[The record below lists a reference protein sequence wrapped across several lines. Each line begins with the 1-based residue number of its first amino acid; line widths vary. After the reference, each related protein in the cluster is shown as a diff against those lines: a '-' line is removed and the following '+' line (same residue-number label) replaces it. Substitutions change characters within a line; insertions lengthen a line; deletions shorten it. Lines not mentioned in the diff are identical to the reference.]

1 MKHMLNRSVR
11 CAIVDDDPADI
22 LLLKTFIRKATSVA
36 WQFDEYGD
44 YESASAAL
52 DRGEM
57 NIAFIDLN
65 INGRDGLQLI
75 EKAMSS
81 AVDYPVVVVSALSD
95 DDLQDAAIGAGA
107 CDFLPKDDIDEK
119 TVRRMLRH
127 VSASFN
133 KEQELKRMAEHARH
147 GSAVKSSF
155 LACMSHDLRTPL
167 NAIIGFADVL
177 HTSAL
182 GPETYK
188 NTKEYT
194 GIIGDSARHL
204 LDIINMILDL
214 SKIEQK
220 KYVLSCKW
228 IDLEDFLRE
237 QIRFLHP
244 VSDARDIAIDL
255 STTDKGALLLVDER
269 SLRQMFI
276 NLFSNAVK
284 FSDTGSRIIVSTAI
298 HQGSLS
304 ITVSDSG
311 IGMTSAEARL
321 AITPFGQA
329 TQNPELAREGT
340 GLGLAIVK
348 GLAEAHRAELK
359 IHSKK
364 GIGTRVSIVF
374 PASNVSHAQQP
385 GRATAPG
392 RAGAGVRTS
401 AA

>member
-1 MKHMLNRSVR
+1 MLNRSLR
-11 CAIVDDDPADI
+11 CVIVDDDPADI
-22 LLLKTFIRKATSVA
+22 LLLKTFIQKATTGL
-36 WQFDEYGD
+36 WRFEEYQD
-44 YESASAAL
+44 YESGARAL
-52 DRGEM
+52 DAGAFD
-57 NIAFIDLN
+57 IAFVDLN
-65 INGRDGLQLI
+65 INGRDGLDLI
-75 EKAMSS
+75 RAVVARS
-81 AVDYPVVVVSALSD
+81 ANYPVVVVSALSD
-95 DDLQDAAIGAGA
+95 DDLQEAAIGAGA
-107 CDFLPKDDIDEK
+107 YDFLPKDEIDEK
-119 TVRRMLRH
+119 TIKRMLRH
-127 VSASFN
+127 VFASFN
-133 KEQELKRMAEHARH
+133 KEQELKRMADQARH
-147 GSAVKSSF
+147 GSAIKSSF

-177 HTSAL
+177 HSSAL
-182 GPETYK
+182 GPNTVE

-228 IDLEDFLRE
+228 IDLEDFLRD

-244 VSDARDIAIDL
+244 VSDARDISIDL
-255 STTDKGALLLVDER
+255 RATDKGALLLVDER

-284 FSDTGSRIIVSTAI
+284 FSEAGSRIIVSTAI

-311 IGMTSAEARL
+311 IGMTSAEARV
-321 AITPFGQA
+321 AVTPFGQA

-385 GRATAPG
+385 ARAPASGRRTD
-392 RAGAGVRTS
+392 VRTS